1 MDSGSAEEHTVVL
14 SPTVGRNGLKA
25 AKEFRIMVDRPWPDD
40 DAVPSEE
47 KNSATMVDRPWPDD
61 DAVPSEEKNSATLTT
76 VQYN

>member
-1 MDSGSAEEHTVVL
+1 MVAQRNIVI

-47 KNSATMVDRPWPDD
+47 KN
-61 DAVPSEEKNSATLTT
+61 NATLTT